1 MRKKMTAT
9 ELMAK
14 LNTDKNHQENI
25 NKKAEQRKIFE
36 EFLRQDE
43 KPLLALLKEN
53 GIVIDSVWELVNS
66 NRTYKNVIK
75 LLVDNLE
82 KNYHPRIKAG
92 IARALAIPEAKH
104 IGFDVLLKEYKNT
117 PPDENV
123 EDANKKG
130 YKEGLAV
137 ALSSLLGK
145 AELDIVLKLIQDKN
159 HKSSRI
165 FFVDAIAQYK
175 NDEKVKDV
183 IEKLR
188 DDSDLKK
195 IIQDRF

>member
-66 NRTYKNVIK
+66 NRTYKNVI
-75 LLVDNLE
+75 LA
-82 KNYHPRIKAG
+82 RISH
-92 IARALAIPEAKH
+92 R
-104 IGFDVLLKEYKNT
+104 
-117 PPDENV
+117 
-123 EDANKKG
+123 
-130 YKEGLAV
+130 
-137 ALSSLLGK
+137 
-145 AELDIVLKLIQDKN
+145 LI
-159 HKSSRI
+159 
-165 FFVDAIAQYK
+165 FG
-175 NDEKVKDV
+175 
-183 IEKLR
+183 
-188 DDSDLKK
+188 
-195 IIQDRF
+195 